1 MITEAIKKVVEN
13 ENLSREEAAEVMNG
27 IMSGGATDAQI
38 AALIT
43 GLRMK
48 GETAEEISGFAEVM
62 RAKAVAI
69 TPKARGLVDTCGT
82 GGDLSHT
89 FNISTTT
96 AFVTAA
102 AGVPVAKHGNRSV
115 SSACGSADLLEA
127 LGVKIDVSPQTVADS
142 IDEVGIGFLFAP
154 SLHQAM
160 KYAIGPRREI
170 GVRTI
175 FNVLGPLTNPAR
187 APFQVLGVYDPGLTE
202 VMAEVLAAL
211 GAKRALVVHGD
222 GLDEMTTTGATRV
235 SEVRDARVETYEIDA
250 RDLGLAR
257 ARPEQLTGGSI
268 EANVG
273 ITRAVLDGQEGA
285 ARDIV
290 LLNAAG
296 ALLAAERVGD
306 LKAGLEAAAQA
317 IDSGRAAEVLA
328 ELATFTNS
336 R

>member
-1 MITEAIKKVVEN
+1 MIVEAIKKVVEN
-13 ENLSREEAAEVMNG
+13 ENLSRPEAVEVMNQ

-48 GETAEEISGFAEVM
+48 GETVDEISGFAEVM

-69 TPKARGLVDTCGT
+69 TPKAGGLVDTCGT

-89 FNISTTT
+89 FNISTTA

-127 LGVKIDVSPQTVADS
+127 LGVKIDVSPQTVADA

-154 SLHQAM
+154 ALHQAM
-160 KYAIGPRREI
+160 KYAIGPRKEI
-170 GVRTI
+170 GIRTI
-175 FNVLGPLTNPAR
+175 FNILGPLTNPAR

-202 VMAEVLAAL
+202 VVAEVLAAL
-211 GAKRALVVHGD
+211 GTKHALVVHGA
-222 GLDEMTTTGATRV
+222 GLDEMTTTGTTRV
-235 SEVRDARVETYEIDA
+235 SELSDGRIKTYDLNA
-250 RDLGLAR
+250 QDLGLPP

-268 EANVG
+268 EANVAM
-273 ITRAVLDGQEGA
+273 TRSVLDGQAGA
-285 ARDIV
+285 PRDIV

-306 LKAGLEAAAQA
+306 LETGLEAAAKA
-317 IDSGRAAEVLA
+317 IDSRRAAEVLA
-328 ELATFTNS
+328 ALAAFTTS